1 MSVSM
6 AGMKNSEIVIGEGI
20 TEKFYI
26 LSLLDTVKIK
36 PTPIVIKPYN
46 MEELERAIKQ
56 YAANG
61 YTKIHCL
68 IDMDNKVDN
77 DTNMRKYQRLKQKY
91 DRKKVKKT
99 ECDVLFYES
108 HPSIELFFYYYFEN
122 STAEKTNNGLKSWLN
137 HKCDYETKPKYAF
150 HKTFVRKG
158 GCLRTAITNAKNSV
172 RLRPDN
178 SFHCSFTEVGDLIDY
193 FGVK

>member
-1 MSVSM
+1 
-6 AGMKNSEIVIGEGI
+6 
-20 TEKFYI
+20 
-26 LSLLDTVKIK
+26 
-36 PTPIVIKPYN
+36 
-46 MEELERAIKQ
+46 
-56 YAANG
+56 
-61 YTKIHCL
+61 
-68 IDMDNKVDN
+68 MDNKVDN
-77 DTNMRKYQRLKQKY
+77 DSNMRKYQRLKQKY

-158 GCLRTAITNAKNSV
+158 GCLRATVI
-172 RLRPDN
+172 L
-178 SFHCSFTEVGDLIDY
+178 F
-193 FGVK
+193 

>member
-108 HPSIELFFYYYFEN
+108 HPSIELFF
-122 STAEKTNNGLKSWLN
+122 
-137 HKCDYETKPKYAF
+137 
-150 HKTFVRKG
+150 
-158 GCLRTAITNAKNSV
+158 
-172 RLRPDN
+172 
-178 SFHCSFTEVGDLIDY
+178 
-193 FGVK
+193 

>member
-1 MSVSM
+1 M
-6 AGMKNSEIVIGEGI
+6 AEIKNSEIVIGEGI
-20 TEKFYI
+20 TEKYYI
-26 LSLLDTVKIK
+26 LSLLDTIK
-36 PTPIVIKPYN
+36 VRPTPIVIKPYN

-77 DTNMRKYQRLKQKY
+77 DSNMRKYQRLKQKY

-108 HPSIELFFYYYFEN
+108 HPSIELF
-122 STAEKTNNGLKSWLN
+122 SIITLKILL
-137 HKCDYETKPKYAF
+137 P
-150 HKTFVRKG
+150 R
-158 GCLRTAITNAKNSV
+158 RQIT
-172 RLRPDN
+172 D
-178 SFHCSFTEVGDLIDY
+178 
-193 FGVK
+193 